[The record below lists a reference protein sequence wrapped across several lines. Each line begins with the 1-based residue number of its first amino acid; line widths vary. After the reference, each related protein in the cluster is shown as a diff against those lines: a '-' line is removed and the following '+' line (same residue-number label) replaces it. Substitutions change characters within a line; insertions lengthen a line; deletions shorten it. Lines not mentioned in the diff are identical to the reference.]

1 MSQKLPANGFKWVKN
16 LFKFNENFIQNY
28 DENDNKGYFL
38 VVDVDYLKKL
48 HDLHKDLRFLPER
61 GEIFD
66 VQRYISFL
74 LQRKKVKV
82 VKRLVCDII
91 KDKEKYVIHIRAL
104 KQALNHGL
112 ILKRVQRVIQFNQ
125 RAWLKP
131 YIDMKTNLRK
141 EAKTEFEKDFFKLMN
156 NSVFGKTTEIVR
168 NYRDIKLET
177 TDKRRKRLVSEP
189 NYYASKIFLEHL
201 MAIEMKKTKVKMNKP
216 IFLARQ
222 Y

>member
-38 VVDVDYLKKL
+38 EVDVDYLKKL

-74 LQRKKVKV
+74 LQRKKV
-82 VKRLVCDII
+82 VKGLVCDII

-112 ILKRVQRVIQFNQ
+112 ILKRVHRVIQFNQ

-177 TDKRRKRLVSEP
+177 TDKTRKRLVSEP
-189 NYYASKIFLEHL
+189 NYYASKKFFGTFDGNRNEKDKSKN
-201 MAIEMKKTKVKMNKP
+201 E
-216 IFLARQ
+216 
-222 Y
+222 

>member
-38 VVDVDYLKKL
+38 EVDVDYLKKL

-74 LQRKKVKV
+74 LQRKKV
-82 VKRLVCDII
+82 VKGLVCDII

-177 TDKRRKRLVSEP
+177 TDKTRKRLVSEP
-189 NYYASKIFLEHL
+189 NYYASKKFFGTFDGNRNEKDKSKN
-201 MAIEMKKTKVKMNKP
+201 E
-216 IFLARQ
+216 
-222 Y
+222 

>member
-1 MSQKLPANGFKWVKN
+1 MSQKLPANGFKWVRN

-38 VVDVDYLKKL
+38 EVDVDYLKKL

-104 KQALNHGL
+104 KQALNQGL

-156 NSVFGKTTEIVR
+156 NSVIGKTTEIVR

-189 NYYASKIFLEHL
+189 NYYASKKFFGTFDGNRNEKDKSKN
-201 MAIEMKKTKVKMNKP
+201 E
-216 IFLARQ
+216 
-222 Y
+222 

>member
-74 LQRKKVKV
+74 LQRKKV
-82 VKRLVCDII
+82 VKGLVCDII

-112 ILKRVQRVIQFNQ
+112 ILKKVHRVIQFNQ
-125 RAWLKP
+125 KAWLKP
-131 YIDMKTNLRK
+131 YIDMNTKLRK
-141 EAKTEFEKDFFKLMN
+141 EAKNEFEKDFFKLMN

-177 TDKRRKRLVSEP
+177 TDKTRKRLVSEP
-189 NYYASKIFLEHL
+189 NYYASKKFFGTFDGNRNEKDKSKN
-201 MAIEMKKTKVKMNKP
+201 E
-216 IFLARQ
+216 
-222 Y
+222 

>member
-1 MSQKLPANGFKWVKN
+1 MSQKLPANGFKWVRN
-16 LFKFNENFIQNY
+16 LFKFNESFIQNY

-38 VVDVDYLKKL
+38 EVDVDYLKKL

-104 KQALNHGL
+104 KQALNQGL
-112 ILKRVQRVIQFNQ
+112 ILKGVQRVIQFNQ

-156 NSVFGKTTEIVR
+156 NSVIGKTTEIVR

-189 NYYASKIFLEHL
+189 NYYASKKIFGTFDGNRNEKDKSKN
-201 MAIEMKKTKVKMNKP
+201 E
-216 IFLARQ
+216 
-222 Y
+222 

>member
-74 LQRKKVKV
+74 LQRKKV
-82 VKRLVCDII
+82 VKGLVCDII

-112 ILKRVQRVIQFNQ
+112 ILKRVHRVIQFNQ

-177 TDKRRKRLVSEP
+177 TDKARKRLVSEP
-189 NYYASKIFLEHL
+189 NYYASKKFFGTFDGNRNEKDKSKN
-201 MAIEMKKTKVKMNKP
+201 E
-216 IFLARQ
+216 
-222 Y
+222 

>member
-28 DENDNKGYFL
+28 EENDNKGYFL

-74 LQRKKVKV
+74 LQRKKV
-82 VKRLVCDII
+82 VKGLVCDII

-112 ILKRVQRVIQFNQ
+112 ILKRVHRVIQFNQ

-177 TDKRRKRLVSEP
+177 TDKTRKRLVSEP
-189 NYYASKIFLEHL
+189 NYYASKKFFGTFDGNRNEKDKSKN
-201 MAIEMKKTKVKMNKP
+201 E
-216 IFLARQ
+216 
-222 Y
+222 

>member
-38 VVDVDYLKKL
+38 EVDVDYLKKL

>member
-38 VVDVDYLKKL
+38 EVDVDYLKKL

-112 ILKRVQRVIQFNQ
+112 ILKRVHRVIQFNQ

-141 EAKTEFEKDFFKLMN
+141 EAKTEFEKDLFKLMN

>member
-112 ILKRVQRVIQFNQ
+112 ILKRVHRVIQFNQ

>member
-74 LQRKKVKV
+74 LQRKKV
-82 VKRLVCDII
+82 VKGLVCDII

-112 ILKRVQRVIQFNQ
+112 ILKRVHRVIQFNQ

-177 TDKRRKRLVSEP
+177 TDKTRKRLVSEP
-189 NYYASKIFLEHL
+189 NYYASKKFFGTFDGNRNEKDKSKN
-201 MAIEMKKTKVKMNKP
+201 E
-216 IFLARQ
+216 
-222 Y
+222 

>member
-82 VKRLVCDII
+82 VKGLVCDII

-112 ILKRVQRVIQFNQ
+112 ILKKVHRVIQFNQ
-125 RAWLKP
+125 KAWLKP
-131 YIDMKTNLRK
+131 YIDMNTKLRK
-141 EAKTEFEKDFFKLMN
+141 EAKNEFEKDFFKLMN

-177 TDKRRKRLVSEP
+177 TDKTRKRLVSEP
-189 NYYASKIFLEHL
+189 NYYASKKFFGTFDGNRNEKDKSKN
-201 MAIEMKKTKVKMNKP
+201 E
-216 IFLARQ
+216 
-222 Y
+222 